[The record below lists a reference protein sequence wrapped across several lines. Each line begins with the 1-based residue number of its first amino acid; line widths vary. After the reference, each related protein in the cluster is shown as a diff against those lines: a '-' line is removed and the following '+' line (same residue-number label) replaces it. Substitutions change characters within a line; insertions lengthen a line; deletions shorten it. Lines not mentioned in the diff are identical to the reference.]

1 MKRMALACLMA
12 AVLGVVA
19 AVPLACQRIPTTG
32 ERAFIVLTWDQ
43 ETALGSE
50 AAPELEK
57 EFGGPLDNLP
67 VQAYVR
73 AVGQRVAGAVRHA
86 DLPKLPYQF
95 TVLDSEVVNAFA
107 LPGGPVY
114 ITRGL
119 LENLKTE
126 GQLAAVLAHEITHIN
141 SRHGSQQISRQ
152 MGIQILLAAAAA
164 AAGRTEKGA
173 QMATQAE
180 DLAKV
185 VVGLINMK
193 YSRGMESEA
202 DRFGLDYLAA
212 SGYDP
217 REMANLLKVFVSMGG
232 ARPPE
237 ILSTHPNPETRV
249 GAVEEMIRAK
259 YPNRGGRVADEE
271 YRREV
276 LTRLKVAGR

>member
-1 MKRMALACLMA
+1 MKRMGLACLLA
-12 AVLGVVA
+12 AALGAVA
-19 AVPLACQRIPTTG
+19 APLACQRVPTTG

-43 ETALGSE
+43 ETSLGRE

-57 EFGGPLDNLP
+57 EFGGPLDNLA

-73 AVGQRVAGAVRHA
+73 AVGQRVAGVVRHA
-86 DLPKLPYQF
+86 DLPPLPYQF
-95 TVLDSEVVNAFA
+95 TVLHSDVVNAFA

-114 ITRGL
+114 VTRGL

-152 MGIQILLAAAAA
+152 MGIQILLAAASA
-164 AAGRTEKGA
+164 AAGRTERGA

-185 VVGLINMK
+185 VAGLIHLK

-202 DRFGLDYLAA
+202 DRLGLDYLAA

-237 ILSTHPNPETRV
+237 ILSTHPNPESRLE
-249 GAVEEMIRAK
+249 AVEQRIREK

-276 LTRLKVAGR
+276 LNRLKAGGK

>member
-1 MKRMALACLMA
+1 MKRILLLA
-12 AVLGVVA
+12 AVGVVLA
-19 AVPLACQRIPTTG
+19 APVGCQRVPTTG
-32 ERAFIVLTWDQ
+32 KRAFIVLSWDQ
-43 ETALGSE
+43 EIALGRE

-57 EFGGPLDNLP
+57 EFGRPLDNLP
-67 VQAYVR
+67 VQAYAR

-86 DLPKLPYQF
+86 DLPQLPYQF
-95 TVLDSEVVNAFA
+95 TVLDSDVVNAFA

-114 ITRGL
+114 VTRAL
-119 LENLKTE
+119 LKNLKTE

-152 MGIQILLAAAAA
+152 MGIQVLLAAAAA

-185 VVGLINMK
+185 VVGLVNLK

-217 REMANLLKVFVSMGG
+217 REMANLLGVFVSMGG
-232 ARPPE
+232 PRAPE
-237 ILSTHPNPETRV
+237 ILSTHPNPEARF
-249 GAVEEMIRAK
+249 GDVEQMIRAK
-259 YPNRGGRVADEE
+259 YPNRGGRVAEDE
-271 YRREV
+271 YRREI
-276 LTRLKVAGR
+276 LNRLKVAGR

>member
-1 MKRMALACLMA
+1 MKRIVLAWLLAAAFGPMA
-12 AVLGVVA
+12 AA
-19 AVPLACQRIPTTG
+19 PLACQLVPTTG

-43 ETALGSE
+43 EMALGSE

-73 AVGQRVAGAVRHA
+73 TVGQRVAASAKHP
-86 DLPKLPYQF
+86 DLPQLPYQF
-95 TVLDSEVVNAFA
+95 TVLNSDVVNAFA

-152 MGIQILLAAAAA
+152 MGIQVLLAAAAA
-164 AAGRTEKGA
+164 AAGRSESGA
-173 QMATQAE
+173 KMATQAE

-185 VVGLINMK
+185 VVGLINLK

-202 DRFGLDYLAA
+202 DHFGLDYLAA

-217 REMANLLKVFVSMGG
+217 REMVNLLNVFVSMGG
-232 ARPPE
+232 ARAPE
-237 ILSTHPNPETRV
+237 LLSTHPNPETRV

-259 YPNRGGRVADEE
+259 YPNRGGRVAEEE

-276 LTRLKVAGR
+276 LNRLKAAGR

>member
-1 MKRMALACLMA
+1 MKRMALACLLA
-12 AVLGVVA
+12 AAFGPVA
-19 AVPLACQRIPTTG
+19 AAPLACQLVPTTG

-43 ETALGSE
+43 EIALGRE

-57 EFGGPLDNLP
+57 EFGGSLDNLP

-73 AVGQRVAGAVRHA
+73 TVGQRVAVSAKHPN
-86 DLPKLPYQF
+86 LPELPYQF

-114 ITRGL
+114 VTRGL

-126 GQLAAVLAHEITHIN
+126 GQLAAVLGHEITHIN

-152 MGIQILLAAAAA
+152 MGIQVLLAAAAA
-164 AAGRTEKGA
+164 AAGRSEKGA

-185 VVGLINMK
+185 VVGLINLK

-217 REMANLLKVFVSMGG
+217 REMMNLLNVFVSMAGS
-232 ARPPE
+232 RPPE
-237 ILSTHPNPETRV
+237 ILSTHPNPENRL
-249 GAVEEMIRAK
+249 GAVEEQISEK

-276 LTRLKVAGR
+276 INRLKTRK

>member
-1 MKRMALACLMA
+1 MKRIVLLAAM
-12 AVLGVVA
+12 GVVFA
-19 AVPLACQRIPTTG
+19 APVGCQRIPTTG
-32 ERAFIVLTWDQ
+32 ERAFIVLSWDQ
-43 ETALGSE
+43 EIALGHE
-50 AAPELEK
+50 AVPELEK

-67 VQAYVR
+67 IQAYVR
-73 AVGQRVAGAVRHA
+73 SVGQRVAASAKHA

-95 TVLDSEVVNAFA
+95 TVLDSDVVNAFA

-114 ITRGL
+114 VTRGL
-119 LENLKTE
+119 LDNLKTE
-126 GQLAAVLAHEITHIN
+126 GQLAAVLGHEISHIN

-164 AAGRTEKGA
+164 AGRIERGA

-185 VVGLINMK
+185 VGGLINLK

-217 REMANLLKVFVSMGG
+217 REMVNLLNVFVSMGG
-232 ARPPE
+232 ANPPE
-237 ILSTHPNPETRV
+237 ILSTHPKPETRV

-276 LTRLKVAGR
+276 LNRLKTANR

>member
-1 MKRMALACLMA
+1 MKRMALACLLA
-12 AVLGVVA
+12 AALGVA
-19 AVPLACQRIPTTG
+19 AAPVGCQRIPTTG
-32 ERAFIVLTWDQ
+32 RRAFIVLSWNQ
-43 ETALGSE
+43 EIALGRE

-73 AVGQRVAGAVRHA
+73 TVGQRVAGAVRHA

-95 TVLDSEVVNAFA
+95 TVLDSDAVNAFA
-107 LPGGPVY
+107 LPGGPVFV
-114 ITRGL
+114 TRGL
-119 LENLKTE
+119 LGNLKTE
-126 GQLAAVLAHEITHIN
+126 GQLAAVLAHEIGHIN

-152 MGIQILLAAAAA
+152 MGIQVLLAAAAA

-173 QMATQAE
+173 RMATQAE

-185 VVGLINMK
+185 VVGLVNLK

-217 REMANLLKVFVSMGG
+217 REMANLLGVFVSMGG

-237 ILSTHPNPETRV
+237 ILSTHPNPETRLEV
-249 GAVEEMIRAK
+249 VEQMIRAK
-259 YPNRGGRVADEE
+259 YPNRGGRVADDE

-276 LTRLKVAGR
+276 LNRLKVANK

>member
-1 MKRMALACLMA
+1 MKRILLLA
-12 AVLGVVA
+12 AVGVVFA
-19 AVPLACQRIPTTG
+19 APVACQRVPTTG
-32 ERAFIVLTWDQ
+32 KRAFIVLSWDQ
-43 ETALGSE
+43 EIALGRE

-57 EFGGPLDNLP
+57 EFGNPLDNLP
-67 VQAYVR
+67 VQAYAR

-86 DLPKLPYQF
+86 DLPQLPYQF
-95 TVLDSEVVNAFA
+95 TVLDSDVVNAFA

-114 ITRGL
+114 VTRAL
-119 LENLKTE
+119 LKNLKTE

-152 MGIQILLAAAAA
+152 MGIQVLLAAAAA

-180 DLAKV
+180 DLAN
-185 VVGLINMK
+185 VVGLVNLK

-217 REMANLLKVFVSMGG
+217 REMANLLGVFVSMGG
-232 ARPPE
+232 PRAPE
-237 ILSTHPNPETRV
+237 ILSTHPNPEARV
-249 GAVEEMIRAK
+249 GDVEQMIRAK
-259 YPNRGGRVADEE
+259 YPNRGGRVADDE

-276 LTRLKVAGR
+276 LNRLKVAGR

>member
-1 MKRMALACLMA
+1 MKRMALACL
-12 AVLGVVA
+12 LVA
-19 AVPLACQRIPTTG
+19 AFGPVAAAPLACQLVPTTG

-43 ETALGSE
+43 EIALGRE

-57 EFGGPLDNLP
+57 EFGGSLDNLP

-73 AVGQRVAGAVRHA
+73 TVGQRVAASAKHPN
-86 DLPKLPYQF
+86 LPELPYQF

-114 ITRGL
+114 VTRGL

-126 GQLAAVLAHEITHIN
+126 GQLAAVLGHEITHVN

-164 AAGRTEKGA
+164 AAGRSEKGA

-185 VVGLINMK
+185 VVGLINLK

-217 REMANLLKVFVSMGG
+217 REMMNLLNVFVSMAGS
-232 ARPPE
+232 RPLE
-237 ILSTHPNPETRV
+237 ILSTHPNPENRL
-249 GAVEEMIRAK
+249 GAVEEQISEK
-259 YPNRGGRVADEE
+259 YPNHGGRVADEE
-271 YRREV
+271 YHREV
-276 LTRLKVAGR
+276 IDRLKTRK

>member
-1 MKRMALACLMA
+1 MKRIVLLAAMGVMFA
-12 AVLGVVA
+12 APVG
-19 AVPLACQRIPTTG
+19 CQRVPTTG
-32 ERAFIVLTWDQ
+32 ERAFIVLSWDQ
-43 ETALGSE
+43 EIALGRE

-57 EFGGPLDNLP
+57 EFGNPLDNLP

-73 AVGQRVAGAVRHA
+73 AVGQRVAGAVRHT
-86 DLPKLPYQF
+86 DLPQLSYQF
-95 TVLDSEVVNAFA
+95 TVLDSDVVNAFA

-114 ITRGL
+114 VTRGL

-173 QMATQAE
+173 RMATQAE

-185 VVGLINMK
+185 VVSLINMK

-217 REMANLLKVFVSMGG
+217 REMANLLGVFVSMGG
-232 ARPPE
+232 PRAPE
-237 ILSTHPNPETRV
+237 ILSTHPNPEARL
-249 GAVEEMIRAK
+249 GAVEQMIRAK
-259 YPNRGGRVADEE
+259 YPNRGGRVADDE

-276 LTRLKVAGR
+276 LNRLRAANQ

>member
-1 MKRMALACLMA
+1 MKRFVFASLLLLAAGLVLA
-12 AVLGVVA
+12 A
-19 AVPLACQRIPTTG
+19 PLACQRVPTTG
-32 ERAFIVLTWDQ
+32 KRAFIVLSWDQ
-43 ETALGSE
+43 EIALGRE

-57 EFGGPLDNLP
+57 EFGNPLDNLP
-67 VQAYVR
+67 VQAYAR

-86 DLPKLPYQF
+86 DLPQLPYQF
-95 TVLDSEVVNAFA
+95 TVLDSDVVNAFA

-114 ITRGL
+114 VTRAL
-119 LENLKTE
+119 LKNLKTE

-152 MGIQILLAAAAA
+152 MGIQVLLAAAAA

-185 VVGLINMK
+185 VVGLVNLK

-217 REMANLLKVFVSMGG
+217 REMANLLGVFVSMGG
-232 ARPPE
+232 PRAPE
-237 ILSTHPNPETRV
+237 ILSTHPNPEARV
-249 GAVEEMIRAK
+249 GDVEQMIRAK
-259 YPNRGGRVADEE
+259 YPNRGGRVAEDE

-276 LTRLKVAGR
+276 LNRLKVAGR

>member
-1 MKRMALACLMA
+1 MVLACLLA
-12 AVLGVVA
+12 AALGA
-19 AVPLACQRIPTTG
+19 AAAAPLACQRIPTTG
-32 ERAFIVLTWDQ
+32 ERAFIVLSWDQ
-43 ETALGSE
+43 EIALGHE

-57 EFGGPLDNLP
+57 EFGGPLANLP
-67 VQAYVR
+67 IQAYVR
-73 AVGQRVAGAVRHA
+73 SVGQRVAASAKHPG
-86 DLPKLPYQF
+86 LPKLPYQF
-95 TVLDSEVVNAFA
+95 TVLDSDVVNAFA

-114 ITRGL
+114 VTRAL

-126 GQLAAVLAHEITHIN
+126 GELAAVLSHEITHIN

-152 MGIQILLAAAAA
+152 MGIQILLTAAAA

-185 VVGLINMK
+185 VVGLINLK

-202 DRFGLDYLAA
+202 DHFGLDYLAA

-217 REMANLLKVFVSMGG
+217 REMVNLLNVFVSMGG
-232 ARPPE
+232 ANPPE

-276 LTRLKVAGR
+276 LTRLKTANR

>member
-1 MKRMALACLMA
+1 MKRMVLACLLA
-12 AVLGVVA
+12 AALGA
-19 AVPLACQRIPTTG
+19 AAAAPLACQRIPTTG
-32 ERAFIVLTWDQ
+32 ERAFIVLTWNQ

-67 VQAYVR
+67 IQAYVR
-73 AVGQRVAGAVRHA
+73 SVGQRVAASAKHA

-114 ITRGL
+114 ITRAL

-164 AAGRTEKGA
+164 AGRIERGA

-185 VVGLINMK
+185 VGGLINLK

-217 REMANLLKVFVSMGG
+217 REMVNLLNVFVSMAGS
-232 ARPPE
+232 RPPE

-259 YPNRGGRVADEE
+259 YPNRDGRVADEE

-276 LTRLKVAGR
+276 LNRLKTANR

>member
-1 MKRMALACLMA
+1 MKRIVLACLMPA
-12 AVLGVVA
+12 ALLA
-19 AVPLACQRIPTTG
+19 APVGCQRVPTTG

-43 ETALGSE
+43 ETALGLE

-57 EFGGPLDNLP
+57 EFGGTLENLP

-73 AVGQRVAGAVRHA
+73 TVGQRVAGAVRHA

-95 TVLDSEVVNAFA
+95 TVLDSDVVNAFA

-119 LENLKTE
+119 LGNLKTE

-152 MGIQILLAAAAA
+152 MGIQVLLAAASAA
-164 AAGRTEKGA
+164 MSRGEKGA
-173 QMATQAE
+173 QMATKAE

-185 VVGLINMK
+185 VVGLINLK

-212 SGYDP
+212 AGYDP
-217 REMANLLKVFVSMGG
+217 KEMVNLLNVFVSMGG

-237 ILSTHPNPETRV
+237 ILSTHPNPESRV
-249 GAVEEMIRAK
+249 GAVEEMIRTK

-276 LTRLKVAGR
+276 LSRLKAGGK

>member
-1 MKRMALACLMA
+1 MKRLVLLA
-12 AVLGVVA
+12 AVGVVFA
-19 AVPLACQRIPTTG
+19 ATVGCQRVPTTG

-73 AVGQRVAGAVRHA
+73 TVGQRVAASAKHP
-86 DLPKLPYQF
+86 DLPQLSYQF
-95 TVLDSEVVNAFA
+95 TVLHSDVVNAFA

-119 LENLKTE
+119 LENLQTE

-152 MGIQILLAAAAA
+152 MGIQVLLAAAAA
-164 AAGRTEKGA
+164 AAGRTESGA
-173 QMATQAE
+173 KRATQAE

-217 REMANLLKVFVSMGG
+217 REMANLLGVFVSMGG
-232 ARPPE
+232 PKAPE

-249 GAVEEMIRAK
+249 GAVEEMIRTK
-259 YPNRGGRVADEE
+259 YPNRGGRVAEEE

-276 LTRLKVAGR
+276 LNRLKTGGK

>member
-1 MKRMALACLMA
+1 MKRIVLLA
-12 AVLGVVA
+12 AVGVVFA
-19 AVPLACQRIPTTG
+19 APVGCQRVPTTG
-32 ERAFIVLTWDQ
+32 QRAFIVLSWDQ
-43 ETALGSE
+43 EIALGCE

-57 EFGGPLDNLP
+57 EFGNPLDNLP

-86 DLPKLPYQF
+86 DLPQLSYQF
-95 TVLDSEVVNAFA
+95 TVLDSDVVNAFA

-114 ITRGL
+114 VTRGL
-119 LENLKTE
+119 LGNLKTE

-152 MGIQILLAAAAA
+152 MSIQVLLAAAAA

-173 QMATQAE
+173 RMAAQAE

-185 VVGLINMK
+185 VVGLINLK
-193 YSRGMESEA
+193 YSRGMEREA

-217 REMANLLKVFVSMGG
+217 REMANLLGVFVSMGG
-232 ARPPE
+232 PRPPE
-237 ILSTHPNPETRV
+237 ILSTHPNPEVRL
-249 GAVEEMIRAK
+249 GAVEQMIRAK
-259 YPNRGGRVADEE
+259 YPNRGGRVADDE

-276 LTRLKVAGR
+276 LNRLKAANK